1 MLNKIWA
8 FFIMIGIV
16 SCIFTGNIKIIN
28 ETILNSGKESLDMIL
43 NIFPMISIWLGLMNI
58 AIHAKILDKL
68 SNLLKPLL
76 IKIFPDIPS
85 NHDSLKYISMNIIA
99 NMFGLGSVA
108 TPSGLKAMKSLQ
120 EINNKKDTASKSMI
134 TFLVLNTSGVTIIPT
149 TMISLRIM
157 HKSSDPTKIIFPC
170 IIATIM
176 SSIAGLLMD
185 KYLRNKY
192 Q

>member
-43 NIFPMISIWLGLMNI
+43 NIFPMIAIWLGLMNI